1 MLQDPIFSYE
11 TQSLGLEGVA
21 NARQLGSYIGANGR
35 KIKNGLLFRSG
46 VLSSAT
52 DNDKIILSEKYGVKY
67 VYDLRTA
74 IELKHEP
81 DGNIPG
87 ATYINMPVED
97 ADNNIWKKMF
107 ACDGATQHDQLLLF
121 SHYEEANR
129 MVRKMYTGYVA
140 DEFCQLQYAAFLDS
154 LLRTEGPVLWHC
166 AQGKDR
172 TGLAAAFLLAAL
184 GVDRETII
192 LDFCLTNT
200 PYQPTVNKLVARLKE
215 HDTQNGISFD
225 VTIRAIE
232 VIQAMEGVCV
242 EFFIAALDYIDTIYG
257 SMDRY
262 LHTILALTD
271 DEIKTLRDKFLE

>member
-1 MLQDPIFSYE
+1 MQNLTSSYKS
-11 TQSLGLEGVA
+11 QAIGLEGVA
-21 NARQLGSYIGANGR
+21 NARQLGSYVGADGR
-35 KIKNGLLFRSG
+35 RIKNGLLFRSG
-46 VLSSAT
+46 VLSAAT
-52 DNDKIILSEKYGVKY
+52 DSDKAILSEKYGLKY

-81 DGNIPG
+81 DGTIPG
-87 ATYINMPVED
+87 AKYINMPVED
-97 ADNNIWKKMF
+97 ADNNIWMKMF
-107 ACDGATQHDQLLLF
+107 ACDGATQHDQLILF
-121 SHYEEANR
+121 SHYEEAHR
-129 MVRKMYTGYVA
+129 MVKKMYTGYVS

-192 LDFCLTNT
+192 MDYCLTNV
-200 PYQPTVNKLVARLKE
+200 PYQPTVDRLAERLKKQ
-215 HDTQNGISFD
+215 DAQNGVPYD

-242 EFFIAALDYIDTIYG
+242 DFFIAALDYIDTIYG

-262 LHTILALTD
+262 LRTILALTD
-271 DEIKTLRDKFLE
+271 DEITFLRNKFLE